1 MLTSPMSANK
11 MESWPTLGRPKEPS
25 FAIQSTSSPLKTSK
39 IDSTIL
45 VAPSMNTTAF
55 VECSDEES
63 VDFATDDLE
72 ALYARPEFN
81 ASFGSS
87 IAEALNKAAHSKNP
101 RKQPNETTVNSRV
114 NGGKKKKNT
123 KKTTVLFST
132 GSHNFDGK

>member
-11 MESWPTLGRPKEPS
+11 TESWPTLGRPKEAP
-25 FAIQSTSSPLKTSK
+25 FTAVQGTSSPIKPSPNVLAGH
-39 IDSTIL
+39 STN
-45 VAPSMNTTAF
+45 SGAF
-55 VECSDEES
+55 VEYSDEDS

-87 IAEALNKAAHSKNP
+87 IAEALNKCAAKNP
-101 RKQPNETTVNSRV
+101 RKQPIEPPNSRI
-114 NGGKKKKNT
+114 NGGKKKKST
-123 KKTTVLFST
+123 KKTVLFST

>member
-1 MLTSPMSANK
+1 MSANK
-11 MESWPTLGRPKEPS
+11 MESWPTLGRPKEAP
-25 FAIQSTSSPLKTSK
+25 FAFESIKTSK
-39 IDSTIL
+39 IEPTISGAASTNSG
-45 VAPSMNTTAF
+45 PF
-55 VECSDEES
+55 VEYSDEDS
-63 VDFATDDLE
+63 VEFATDDLE

-101 RKQPNETTVNSRV
+101 RKQPIETSNGRI

-123 KKTTVLFST
+123 RKATVLFST